1 MRTLDLKLLRELRR
15 HWVQV
20 TSIALVMGCG
30 TMTIM
35 GLRSTLTSIRSAR
48 DMYFADYRL
57 GDVFVQLQRAPL
69 AIGRRIAAIPG
80 VAAVETRI
88 VRDVRLDVPGVPEAA
103 IGHMVSIPDVHRPML
118 NDLHVRRGRWIA
130 PGRDDEALVSERFA
144 ELNHLEPGDSLAAVI
159 NGRWQRLHI
168 VGIALSPEFVV
179 EFAGSAIFADNRR
192 YGILWTSRETLESAF
207 DMKGAFND
215 VVVRLAP
222 GATQQSVESALN
234 ALLEPWGA
242 ANAYGRRDQPA
253 ARALEDEFTQLKTNA
268 TLFPMFF
275 LVVAAFLLNVVLS
288 RLVASQRDE
297 IAALK
302 AFGYSNREIGL
313 HYLGFGVAAVALGA
327 IVGIPLGMWMGVRFT
342 ALYHEYF
349 RFPTLPS
356 VVDWGAAALGV
367 GVSGGFALLGAF
379 GGVRRVMALPP
390 AEALRPE
397 SPARFRPL
405 LIERLGMGTIVS
417 PGIRMILRNLERRP
431 LRTGATVIGA
441 ALAVALLASGR
452 FPYDAFDRLME
463 VEFRLAQ
470 RYDAVVAFTQ
480 ERSVAAARELR
491 RMEGVLA
498 AEPFRSTSVRVTR
511 GPTSRTTT
519 IMGIEPRSTLYR
531 LVDAD
536 GREYVPPSSGVAMTV
551 ALARILGVHTG
562 DTIDLELLELGS
574 EQRRLVIT
582 GLFDPMIGQGLFMT
596 RAALNRVLREQDMAS
611 GVYLSIA
618 PGREA
623 DVLVGL
629 KDFPGVAGATSR
641 SATIRNI
648 DEQMRESMTFVLI
661 LIVSSACVIAVGVV
675 YNAARIALSER
686 GRELASLRVL
696 GFTTN
701 EVAGMLLG
709 EQGAILILALPCGIA
724 IGAMFSYAL
733 ARGFETERF
742 HFPYVLAFHS
752 QVFAAAVVVAAAAL
766 AGLIVRR
773 RVRRLDMVAALR
785 TRE

>member
-144 ELNHLEPGDSLAAVI
+144 ELNHLEPGDSLPAVI

-215 VVVRLAP
+215 VVVRFAP

>member
-215 VVVRLAP
+215 VVVRFAP

>member
-35 GLRSTLTSIRSAR
+35 GLRSTLTSIRAAR
-48 DMYFADYRL
+48 DAYFTDYRL
-57 GDVFVQLQRAPL
+57 GDVFVQLERAPL
-69 AIGRRIAAIPG
+69 AIGHRIAAIPG

-88 VRDVRLDVPGVPEAA
+88 VRDVRLDVPALPEPA
-103 IGHMVSIPDVHRPML
+103 IGHMVAIPDVHRPML

-130 PGRDDEALVSERFA
+130 PGRGDEALVSERFA

-159 NGRWQRLHI
+159 NGRWKRLHI
-168 VGIALSPEFVV
+168 VGVALSPEFVV
-179 EFAGSAIFADNRR
+179 EFAGNAIFADNRR
-192 YGILWTSRETLESAF
+192 FGILWTSRQTLENAF
-207 DMKGAFND
+207 DMEGAFND

-222 GATQQSVESALN
+222 GAKEQIVESELN
-234 ALLEPWGA
+234 TLLRRWGA
-242 ANAYGRRDQPA
+242 ADAYGRRDQPA
-253 ARALEDEFTQLKTNA
+253 ARVLEDEFTQLKTNA

-302 AFGYSNREIGL
+302 AFGYSNREIGV
-313 HYLGFGVAAVALGA
+313 HYLGFGLAAVALGA
-327 IVGIPLGMWMGVRFT
+327 IVGIPLGMWMGAKFT
-342 ALYHEYF
+342 ALYHDYF

-356 VVDWGAAALGV
+356 VVDWSAAAIGV
-367 GVSGGFALLGAF
+367 GVSGGFALLGAL

-397 SPARFRPL
+397 APARFRPL
-405 LIERLGMGTIVS
+405 LIERLGLGRMVS

-431 LRTGATVIGA
+431 LRTGATVVGA

-452 FPYDAFDRLME
+452 FPYDAFDRLMD
-463 VEFRLAQ
+463 VEFGLAQ
-470 RYDAVVAFTQ
+470 RYDAVAAFTR
-480 ERSVAAARELR
+480 ERPVAAALELR
-491 RMEGVLA
+491 RVDGVLA
-498 AEPFRSTSVRVTR
+498 AEPFRSTRIRVTR
-511 GPTSRTTT
+511 GPASRTTT
-519 IMGIEPRSTLYR
+519 IMGIEPRSKLYH

-536 GREYVPPSSGVAMTV
+536 GREYVPPSSGCAMTV
-551 ALARILGVHTG
+551 GLARILGVHTG
-562 DTIDLELLELGS
+562 DTIDVELLERTS
-574 EQRRLVIT
+574 ERRALVIT
-582 GLFDPMIGQGLFMT
+582 GLFDPMIGQGIFMT
-596 RAALNRVLREQDMAS
+596 RAALNRVLREQNAVS
-611 GVYLSIA
+611 GAYLSIA

-623 DVLVGL
+623 DVLVAL
-629 KDFPGVAGATSR
+629 KDFPGIASTTSR
-641 SATIRNI
+641 SATINNI
-648 DEQMRESMTFVLI
+648 DEQMRQSMVFVLI
-661 LIVSSACVIAVGVV
+661 LIVSSACVIAMGVV

-709 EQGAILILALPCGIA
+709 EQGAIMILALPSGIA
-724 IGAMFSYAL
+724 IGAAFSYAL

-742 HFPYVLAFHS
+742 HFPYVMTLHS
-752 QVFAAAVVVAAAAL
+752 QVFAASVVVAAATF